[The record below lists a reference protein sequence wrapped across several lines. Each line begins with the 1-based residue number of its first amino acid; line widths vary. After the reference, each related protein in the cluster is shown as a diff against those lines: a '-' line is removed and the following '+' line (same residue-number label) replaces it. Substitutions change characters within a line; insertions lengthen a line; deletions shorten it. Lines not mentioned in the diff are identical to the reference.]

1 MGLFFIIFFSTVLV
15 YIFFSLFLSFINT
28 DKYVENLQM
37 LRRFFYAIFVVGI
50 SIGLMLEKINLED
63 WKQLLELTALF
74 VFIDLA
80 VFQTPDI
87 LKIWNAEF
95 KHDNYIRKIIKKNE
109 EIISYNSQKVECFTD
124 IVLNKSSN
132 YLNNIPLHHEFDD
145 YKEDLKTFLEFYTGT
160 FQINVAIFE
169 FENRLNEN
177 TEELHSNF
185 NNLDIKQAFTRIEQ
199 CYNKVIEDGEWK
211 EFLVQELLNGKAIEL
226 QNKKEVSS
234 SDNLNDKKV
243 FIIPFYGKDYDILIG
258 ISSKFI
264 EVDGI
269 DASHILNLTQ
279 IYDWYMD

>member
-1 MGLFFIIFFSTVLV
+1 MGIFFIIFFLTVLV
-15 YIFFSLFLSFINT
+15 YIFFSLCLSFINT
-28 DKYVENLQM
+28 DKYIENLQM

-109 EIISYNSQKVECFTD
+109 EIISYNSRKIECFTD
-124 IVLNKSSN
+124 IVLNKSFN
-132 YLNNIPLHHEFDD
+132 YLNNIPLHLEFDD
-145 YKEDLKTFLEFYTGT
+145 YKEDLKKFLEFYTGT
-160 FQINVAIFE
+160 FQIDVAIFE
-169 FENRLNEN
+169 FESRLDVDS
-177 TEELHSNF
+177 EELHSNF
-185 NNLDIKQAFTRIEQ
+185 SNLDIKQAFTRIEQ
-199 CYNKVIEDGEWK
+199 CYNKTIEDGEWK
-211 EFLVQELLNGKAIEL
+211 RFLVQELLNGKAIEL
-226 QNKKEVSS
+226 HNKKEVSS
-234 SDNLNDKKV
+234 SDNFKDKKV
-243 FIIPFYGKDYDILIG
+243 FIIPFYGKEYDILIG

-269 DASHILNLTQ
+269 DASNILNLTQ
-279 IYDWYMD
+279 IFDWYMD

>member
-1 MGLFFIIFFSTVLV
+1 MGIFFIIFFLTVLV
-15 YIFFSLFLSFINT
+15 YIFFSLYLSFINI

-50 SIGLMLEKINLED
+50 SIGLMLEKINLDD

-124 IVLNKSSN
+124 IVLNKSTN
-132 YLNNIPLHHEFDD
+132 YLNNIPLHLKFDD
-145 YKEDLKTFLEFYTGT
+145 YKEDLKKFLEFYTGT
-160 FQINVAIFE
+160 FQIDLAIFE
-169 FENRLNEN
+169 FESGLNANLED
-177 TEELHSNF
+177 LHS
-185 NNLDIKQAFTRIEQ
+185 NLDIKQAFTRIEQ
-199 CYNKVIEDGEWK
+199 CYNKTIVDGEWK
-211 EFLVQELLNGKAIEL
+211 LFLVQELLDGKAIEL
-226 QNKKEVSS
+226 HNKKEVSS
-234 SDNLNDKKV
+234 SDNFKDKKV
-243 FIIPFYGKDYDILIG
+243 FIIPFYGRKYDILIG
-258 ISSKFI
+258 ISSTFI

-279 IYDWYMD
+279 IFDWYMD